1 MGKIS
6 VQMKDPKLAEVLAS
20 TRAGDE
26 VELKDGDA
34 VVGSFVRREGEARPK
49 GVRRFG
55 SLKEKLEAARR
66 ASSSEQIETAEQL
79 REHLTEETPESA
91 FDPLPEEELRLW
103 EGRL

>member
-1 MGKIS
+1 MGKIT

-34 VVGSFVRREGEARPK
+34 VVGSFVRREGEARPR

-55 SLKEKLEAARR
+55 ALDTEPEAADKIATVEALR
-66 ASSSEQIETAEQL
+66 AS
-79 REHLTEETPESA
+79 LTQDTPESA
-91 FDPLPEEELRLW
+91 FDPLPEEDLRGW

>member
-1 MGKIS
+1 MGKIT

-34 VVGSFVRREGEARPK
+34 VVGSFVRREGEPRPR

-55 SLKEKLEAARR
+55 ALKGK
-66 ASSSEQIETAEQL
+66 I
-79 REHLTEETPESA
+79 HLDESF
-91 FDPLPEEELRLW
+91 FDPLPEEELRAW
-103 EGRL
+103 EGRDD

>member
-1 MGKIS
+1 MGKIT

-34 VVGSFVRREGEARPK
+34 VVGSFVRR
-49 GVRRFG
+49 FG
-55 SLKEKLEAARR
+55 SQDVETDAGASITTVAALR
-66 ASSSEQIETAEQL
+66 AS
-79 REHLTEETPESA
+79 LTQDTPESA
-91 FDPLPEEELRLW
+91 FDPLPEEDLRKW